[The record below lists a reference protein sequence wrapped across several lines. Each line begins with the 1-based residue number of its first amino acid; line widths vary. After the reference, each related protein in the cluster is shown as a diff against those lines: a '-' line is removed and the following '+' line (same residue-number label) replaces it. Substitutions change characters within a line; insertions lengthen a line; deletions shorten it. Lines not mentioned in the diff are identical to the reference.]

1 MVQNVGQFGV
11 IYVGITSTNEHFMG
25 LQEQLDSY
33 FEVKTQFVRAGAKVR
48 TDSFMLKEGV

>member
-33 FEVKTQFVRAGAKVR
+33 FEVKTQFVKAEAKVR
-48 TDSFMLKEGV
+48 NRVIHA